1 MLLSHYSRHPYP
13 LIFINVVDL
22 INIQDSEA
30 TWKEGVTTVKKYS
43 ELGQTPIVIM
53 YQASHKSVLPRSSYV
68 RTLGSLTSIIDLLS
82 VQTPK

>member
-1 MLLSHYSRHPYP
+1 MLPSHYSRHPYP
-13 LIFINVVDL
+13 LIFTNVVDL

-30 TWKEGVTTVKKYS
+30 AWKEGVTTVKKYS

-53 YQASHKSVLPRSSYV
+53 YQASHKSVLPRSSSV
-68 RTLGSLTSIIDLLS
+68 RKLGSLTSIIGLLS